1 MLKLKRTFP
10 KIFWICL
17 CCSKQFFWIFFFML
31 LRFILSVPV
40 IEKELI
46 LCFFLWHK
54 LLKLFLCMQ
63 NDFPFVFDHI
73 YQTKYQSIHCSDR
86 VNQIC
91 YLLLEPDA
99 RACRFCDNLHIN
111 LLLHTKWL
119 IGAENGLLAFYFS
132 RLSWPMNPKKLL
144 STVSSLRSCIILL
157 SLFSIIIF
165 CFVFADIT
173 GKGVSHLFPCIKIAK
188 QKTAF
193 LKKIFF
199 INQQLTRIS
208 MLNIV
213 FLQRKCLVEFDL
225 AIFYMQCS

>member
-1 MLKLKRTFP
+1 M
-10 KIFWICL
+10 
-17 CCSKQFFWIFFFML
+17 
-31 LRFILSVPV
+31 
-40 IEKELI
+40 
-46 LCFFLWHK
+46 
-54 LLKLFLCMQ
+54 
-63 NDFPFVFDHI
+63 
-73 YQTKYQSIHCSDR
+73 
-86 VNQIC
+86 
-91 YLLLEPDA
+91 LLEPDA

-132 RLSWPMNPKKLL
+132 RLFSLMNPKKLL
-144 STVSSLRSCIILL
+144 FTVSSLRSCIIL
-157 SLFSIIIF
+157 LFSIIIF

-173 GKGVSHLFPCIKIAK
+173 EKGVSHFFPCIKIAK

-193 LKKIFF
+193 FKKLFF

-213 FLQRKCLVEFDL
+213 FLQRKCLAEFDL